1 MHLRR
6 LNPGGG
12 DGLAHDSRGFTL
24 VELMVSLAVLA
35 VLLGMAVPAFN
46 NAALSGKLSGFASSL
61 VASTQIARSE
71 AIKRNK
77 TVTLCASSGG
87 DACDEPA
94 RGWAAGWIV
103 ILDDGESVVQRQEA
117 LPSDFLIEEADDKTT
132 LVFPASVIGATTA
145 AFTICRA
152 TPVGKQNRVVTVT
165 ASGNTRVAMNDTT
178 TCP

>member
-6 LNPGGG
+6 VNPGGG
-12 DGLAHDSRGFTL
+12 GLAHESRGFTL

-46 NAALSGKLSGFASSL
+46 NAALSGKLSGFASSF
-61 VASTQIARSE
+61 VASTQLARSE

-77 TVTLCASSGG
+77 TVKLCASSGG
-87 DACDEPA
+87 LTCDNPS

-103 ILDDGESVVQRQEA
+103 ILADNSIVQRQEA

-132 LVFPASVIGATTA
+132 LDFPASVIGTTTA

-165 ASGNTRVAMNDTT
+165 ASGNTRVAMTDTT